1 MRRPRV
7 QTLTEAC
14 SAAIAFVYRSIDR
27 LVLNVYIPTLQTP
40 GAMAIFLRQ
49 VCKKPILSG
58 LVFKWLTDRFV
69 GQIRAF
75 ADARRVPILYIKG
88 RTRPGLEGQRQLRKA
103 TRQGRWGIVAII
115 VHQEPARVFCSVH
128 AGGRPTNFRVKEDRR
143 LVRHYYFYLR
153 DREFGDGFVR
163 ICSYPPFQMRVWWNA
178 HGYLAAQLRRH
189 QIAFRTADNCIID
202 VADPAALQR
211 YADQVT
217 PHLVEHLILRWLRQI
232 PDPLT
237 REERAAGYPLRFS
250 IYQAEFSHNV
260 IFKQTQVL
268 NRVYEALLR
277 DHLHLGRP
285 DMLKVI
291 FDRRIQR
298 NTPSVYVT
306 RILRQGVVT
315 CLKVFYKHS
324 WLKQYNKGG
333 RVLRTEICIN
343 NPMDFMI
350 KKSLVHLGYLGRVA
364 YHAITRFEKAQA
376 VVLATAL
383 ERSTLERLV
392 TPSTTGGQRVP
403 GIRVGAPRAM
413 RILAALGCAGLSF
426 KAFSNAEFRTV
437 LIDQFGADPQ
447 EVTPGHVGY
456 ELRKLR
462 GKGLIRKVGGRNRYT
477 VTDLGYRAAI
487 FLTKL
492 HDHLLGPG
500 LNSLDTSAREAFAAS
515 PHEMDQT
522 LARLDANFM
531 TLTRLCGLE
540 VAA

>member
-1 MRRPRV
+1 M
-7 QTLTEAC
+7 QTLAEAC

-27 LVLNVYIPTLQTP
+27 LILNAYIPTLQTP
-40 GAMAIFLRQ
+40 GAMAIFLRH

-69 GQIRAF
+69 AQVRAF
-75 ADARRVPILYIKG
+75 AEARGLSIVYVKG
-88 RTRPGLEGQRQLRKA
+88 RTKPGAVGQCLLRKA
-103 TRQGRWGIVAII
+103 ARKGRWGVIAII
-115 VHQEPARVFCSVH
+115 VHQESARVFASVH
-128 AGGRPTNFRVKEDRR
+128 AGGRQTNFRVKEDRR
-143 LVRHYYFYLR
+143 LVNHYYFYLR

-163 ICSYPPFQMRVWWNA
+163 INSYPPFQMRVWWNA
-178 HGYLAAQLRRH
+178 HGYLAAHLRRH
-189 QIAFRTADNCIID
+189 RIAFRTADNCIIE

-211 YADQVT
+211 FADQVT
-217 PHLVEHLILRWLRQI
+217 PQLVEHLAARWLGQI

-250 IYQAEFSHNV
+250 IFQAEFSNNI

-291 FDRRIQR
+291 FNRRIYR
-298 NTPSVYVT
+298 NTPSVYAT
-306 RILRQGVVT
+306 RILRQGVVV

-376 VVLATAL
+376 VALATAL
-383 ERSTLERLV
+383 ERSMLERLV
-392 TPSTTGGQRVP
+392 TPSRNGGQRVP
-403 GIRVGAPRAM
+403 GIRIGAPRAM

-426 KAFSNAEFRTV
+426 KAFSNADFRTV
-437 LIDQFGADPQ
+437 LIEQFGAEPQ
-447 EVTPGHVGY
+447 EATPAHVGY

-462 GKGLIRKVGGRNRYT
+462 GKGLIRKVAGHNRYT
-477 VTDLGYRAAI
+477 LTDFGYRAALY
-487 FLTKL
+487 LTKL
-492 HDHLLGPG
+492 HDRLLGPTFD
-500 LNSLDTSAREAFAAS
+500 SLDPMLQEALSAS
-515 PHEMDQT
+515 TDKLDQA
-522 LARLDANFM
+522 LARLNADFT
-531 TLTRLCGLE
+531 TLAEICGLE
-540 VAA
+540 IAA

>member
-1 MRRPRV
+1 V

-14 SAAIAFVYRSIDR
+14 SATIAFAYRSIDR
-27 LVLNVYIPTLQTP
+27 LILNAYIPTLQTP

-69 GQIRAF
+69 AQVRTF
-75 ADARRVPILYIKG
+75 AQARNVPLVYVKG
-88 RTRPGLEGQRQLRKA
+88 REKPGAVGQRLLRNAAHKD
-103 TRQGRWGIVAII
+103 RWGVIAIV
-115 VHQEPARVFCSVH
+115 VHQESARVFGSVH
-128 AGGRPTNFRVKEDRR
+128 AGGRPTNFRVQEDRR
-143 LVRHYYFYLR
+143 LINHYYFYLR
-153 DREFGDGFVR
+153 DRDFGDGFVR
-163 ICSYPPFQMRVWWNA
+163 MSSYPPFQMRIWWNA
-178 HGYLAAQLRRH
+178 HGYLAAQLRCHR
-189 QIAFRTADNCIID
+189 IAFHTADNCIIE

-211 YADQVT
+211 FADQVT
-217 PHLVEHLILRWLRQI
+217 PQLVERLALRWLSQI

-250 IYQAEFSHNV
+250 IFQAEFSNNV

-291 FDRRIQR
+291 FDRRIYR

-376 VVLATAL
+376 VALATAL

-392 TPSTTGGQRVP
+392 TPSTHGGQRVP

-437 LIDQFGADPQ
+437 LIEQFGADPQ
-447 EVTPGHVGY
+447 DITPGHIGY

-492 HDHLLGPG
+492 HDRLLGPG
-500 LNSLDTSAREAFAAS
+500 LTSLDTFVREAFAAS
-515 PHEMDQT
+515 PHEMDQA
-522 LARLDANFM
+522 LARLDADFT
-531 TLTRLCGLE
+531 TLAQLCGLE

>member
-1 MRRPRV
+1 MR
-7 QTLTEAC
+7 TLTEVC
-14 SAAIAFVYRSIDR
+14 SAAIAFTYRSIDR
-27 LVLNVYIPTLQTP
+27 LILNAYIPTLQTP

-69 GQIRAF
+69 AQVRTFAQKHHVQI
-75 ADARRVPILYIKG
+75 VPVKG
-88 RTRPGLEGQRQLRKA
+88 RTKPGVIGQRLLRKA
-103 TRQGRWGIVAII
+103 ARRGRWGVVAIV
-115 VHQEPARVFCSVH
+115 VHQESARVFASYH

-143 LVRHYYFYLR
+143 LINHYYFYLR
-153 DREFGDGFVR
+153 DRDFGDGFIR
-163 ICSYPPFQMRVWWNA
+163 ISSYPPFQMRVWWNA
-178 HGYLAAQLRRH
+178 HGYLAAHLRRH
-189 QIAFRTADNCIID
+189 TIAFRTVDNCIVD
-202 VADPAALQR
+202 CADPTALQR
-211 YADQVT
+211 AADQVT
-217 PHLVEHLILRWLRQI
+217 PQLVEHLVLRWLSQV

-250 IYQAEFSHNV
+250 VYQAEFSHNV

-285 DMLKVI
+285 DMIKVI
-291 FDRRIQR
+291 FDRRISR
-298 NTPSVYVT
+298 RTPSAFVT
-306 RILRQGVVT
+306 RVLREGVVA

-376 VVLATAL
+376 VALVTAL
-383 ERSTLERLV
+383 DRSTMERLV
-392 TPSTTGGQRVP
+392 TPSTDGGQRVP
-403 GIRVGAPRAM
+403 GLRVGAPRTM
-413 RILAALGCAGLSF
+413 RILATLGCAGLSF

-437 LIDQFGADPQ
+437 LVEQMGAEPQ
-447 EVTPGHVGY
+447 EATPTHIGY

-462 GKGLIRKVGGRNRYT
+462 GKGLIRKIAGRNRYT
-477 VTDLGYRAAI
+477 VTDLGYRAALY
-487 FLTKL
+487 LTKL
-492 HDHLLGPG
+492 HQRLLQPT
-500 LNSLDTSAREAFAAS
+500 LDSFDSTMRETLATS
-515 PHEMDQT
+515 PHELDQA
-522 LARLDANFM
+522 LARLDADF
-531 TLTRLCGLE
+531 TALAQLCGLQ